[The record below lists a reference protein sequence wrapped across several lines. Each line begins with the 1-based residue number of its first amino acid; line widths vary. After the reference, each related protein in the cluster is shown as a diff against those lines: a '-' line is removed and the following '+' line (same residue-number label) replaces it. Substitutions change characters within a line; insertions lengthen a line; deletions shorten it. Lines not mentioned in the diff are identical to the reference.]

1 MSRIVTLR
9 NSPDCETDNPFFRV
23 IPLFGRTFF
32 FNDFFELKE
41 AQIFPNKLF
50 GIGYPLTDTVALN
63 EAFRFFANADY
74 FVSLT
79 DQLELFDQQYVI
91 KYLKTL
97 TVALSDK
104 VESTTDEFDAV
115 KTQKTITI
123 VLRDSTQL
131 LD

>member
-1 MSRIVTLR
+1 MSRRVTLR

-23 IPLFGRTFF
+23 IPLPGRILFL
-32 FNDFFELKE
+32 NDVLELFE

-50 GIGYPLTDTVALN
+50 GIGYPLTDGVGLN
-63 EAFRFFANADY
+63 ETFKFFTNADS

-79 DQLELFDQQYVI
+79 DQLRLSDQQYVI

-104 VESTTDEFDAV
+104 LESPTEEFDTI
-115 KTQKTITI
+115 KTQTIIT
-123 VLRDSTQL
+123 VTLRDGINLS
-131 LD
+131 D